1 MSTNTQETE
10 VVLKVNSQQAQ
21 QKLQQLEDQAK
32 SLRKEFT
39 EAFKN
44 GDTRGIS
51 EVNKKLQQVNK
62 EMNNLRTNAANI
74 KAVMVRLDEAS
85 PRELQRTIKIINN
98 ELNSGRV
105 RRGSKEWDEYI
116 GKLKE
121 AQTELRKVK
130 AEMAVDSDNSG
141 PLDQIK
147 EWVNGWGATA
157 AAAMGAFA
165 GVTMAG
171 KAAVQAYSDMEAEEA
186 NVRKFTGM
194 TAEEVA
200 RLNGEFKSM
209 DTRTARE
216 DLNKLAQEAGRL
228 GKNSV
233 EDVMGFVRAADQIN
247 VALDD
252 LGDGATLT
260 LSKLTGIFG
269 DEKVYGTEQSLLKV
283 GSVINEL
290 SQNCSAS
297 APYLAEFSSRIGGIA
312 AQSNMTI
319 SQVMAFAAV
328 LDTQNLA
335 VEASSTAVG
344 QLITKIYQEPAEI
357 AKAARLDVA
366 EFSKMVKTDMNGAL
380 VMLFEHLNKFGG
392 MENLASVFDE
402 MGTDGARAIPVLT
415 ALAGHVEELK
425 SQQEEA
431 ARAFREG
438 ISVTNEFAVQNS
450 TVEAQLDKS
459 RKGFNEMAV
468 SLGEELLPVM
478 RHCISGT
485 TLLMRT
491 MSVLIGFFIEHKKLI
506 LTLTVS
512 IAAYNIAITAYNA
525 KTKLAGVLTRAWTA
539 AQLKLHNVAVV
550 GKVLFAALANAV
562 QYFTNGLEVNYA
574 MQNRWRTALS
584 KMKFA
589 HWTGLVIA
597 LGAAVYAFS
606 QRVKG
611 VDEETAK
618 FNKSLRDSVS
628 SVNQFSRDT
637 ANEKEKLDELFG
649 ALDAARKGSDEY
661 NKAKEN
667 IINSY
672 GAYISDIID
681 ENGHITDLAV
691 AYDRLTESIRLANL
705 ERGIKDSKDSIENN
719 YIERLNKLN
728 KSLTDTLAD
737 YGVSTREAYALTAK
751 VTTALNLGIDL
762 DKETKQRL
770 NEITAGGRKAVN
782 GNSSALSKLMYNGSA
797 AVYKLSG
804 GVLGFDFADSP
815 AEIVNKMFNAFAEK
829 KSAIN
834 QVDVIAREANPL
846 RDIDLDM
853 IEYAIESA
861 TEAVEKGGGSVLR
874 ISDALAGTMEY
885 VSVDLAE
892 AQRLLGQYNAEKLRR
907 SGGHA
912 QANTEES
919 TAPKITLGET
929 EKERKEREK
938 KEREAAKKAREA
950 LKKELDEAKSL
961 RDTAEAQNIA
971 RYATGLIDF
980 REYSAEKERIEKEYA
995 DKVVEIHEKH
1005 NKIDIAAYGAALKS
1019 RMELQKKHQDEQ
1031 RKFSLQ
1037 QLDKDHREKEDK
1049 IVADFYNPSSSVFQN
1064 ERALNQSLLQED
1076 LRYLKRKKDCYAKG
1090 SQEAADI
1097 QKQIDDRLAQDKLAK
1112 QKELVELIEK
1122 YRSSREPEMAKAR
1135 RDVELAIL
1143 EEGYKQKKIS
1153 EEEYLE
1159 WKERINE
1166 RYELHKA
1173 AAEKKKKDFAEI
1185 PGADGTGKTVDLR
1198 TSSEKKADEIGTIE
1212 KERGQTLAA
1221 LKKLYEKGE
1230 IDEKTYLER
1239 RVSINK
1245 EANEKIAN
1253 MVKDGLDQQTAML
1266 FDLGEAWFS
1275 LFSNIAETG
1284 RFSFENLADAAGSTV
1299 SALCAGVEM
1308 YTQFAQA
1315 QAQIDIANTEA
1326 KYDAMI
1332 QAAGNNKAKVEQL
1345 EKEKEEKVKKIKAEA
1360 QEKEF
1365 QAKIVEAIAQ
1375 TAQNAINAYGAMAGI
1390 PVVGPALAAAAAAA
1404 ATAMGMVQIALIK
1417 KQQQAAKQQGYYS
1430 GGFTD
1435 RDPDNRREVGVVHAN
1450 EFVANHKAVANPALS
1465 PVLSLIDRAQRT
1477 NTVGSLTAADVSNA
1491 LGQGRGVS
1499 ARGEVAAPHPASDP
1513 LLAGT
1518 VAAMADTSAATR
1530 RAIDRLSDNLEGG
1543 IETYVIMDGE
1553 QGLHKKLKHY
1563 ERLIQNPK
1571 R

>member
-21 QKLQQLEDQAK
+21 QKLKQLEDQAK
-32 SLRKEFT
+32 SLRKEFV

-44 GDTRGIS
+44 GDTRGIT
-51 EVNKKLQQVNK
+51 EVSKKLQQVNK
-62 EMNNLRTNAANI
+62 EMNNMRTNAANI
-74 KAVMVRLDEAS
+74 KAAMVRLDEAS
-85 PRELQRTIKIINN
+85 PRELQRTIKMINN

-147 EWVNGWGATA
+147 DWVNGWGATA

-171 KAAVQAYSDMEAEEA
+171 KAAVQAYADMEAEEA

-194 TAEEVA
+194 AADEVA
-200 RLNGEFKSM
+200 RLNNEFKSM
-209 DTRTARE
+209 DTRTSRE

-228 GKNSV
+228 GKDSV
-233 EDVMGFVRAADQIN
+233 EDVLGFVRAADQIN

-269 DEKVYGTEQSLLKV
+269 DEKIYGTEQSLLKV

-366 EFSKMVKTDMNGAL
+366 EFSKLVKTDMNGAL
-380 VMLFEHLNKFGG
+380 VTLFEHLNKFGG

-425 SQQEEA
+425 SQQVEA
-431 ARAFREG
+431 AKAFREG
-438 ISVTNEFAVQNS
+438 ISVTNEFAVQNN
-450 TVEAQLDKS
+450 TVEAQLDKA

-485 TLLMRT
+485 SLLMRT
-491 MSVLIGFFIEHKKLI
+491 MSVLIGFFLEHKKLI
-506 LTLTVS
+506 LTLAAS
-512 IAAYNIAITAYNA
+512 IAAYNIAITAHNA
-525 KTKLAGVLTRAWTA
+525 KTKLAGVLTKAWTA
-539 AQLKLHNVAVV
+539 AQLRLHNVAVV

-584 KMKFA
+584 KMQFA

-597 LGAAVYAFS
+597 LGAAVYAVS

-628 SVNQFSRDT
+628 SVNKFCRDT

-681 ENGHITDLAV
+681 ENGHITDLAL
-691 AYDRLTESIRLANL
+691 AYDRLAESIRLANL

-719 YIERLNKLN
+719 YIERLNTLN
-728 KSLTDTLAD
+728 KSLTDTLLD
-737 YGVSTREAYALTAK
+737 YGVSTREASSLTAK

-762 DKETKQRL
+762 DQETKQRL
-770 NEITAGGRKAVN
+770 NEITAGGRQAVN

-804 GVLGFDFADSP
+804 GVLGSDFADSP
-815 AEIVNKMFNAFAEK
+815 AEIVNKMFNAFVEK
-829 KSAIN
+829 NSAIN

-853 IEYAIESA
+853 IEYAIEAA
-861 TEAVEKGGGSVLR
+861 TEAVEKGGGSVLK

-912 QANTEES
+912 QANTEKS
-919 TAPKITLGET
+919 TTTTTHLGET

-938 KEREAAKKAREA
+938 KEREAAKKAKEA

-971 RYATGLIDF
+971 RYATGLTDF
-980 REYSAEKERIEKEYA
+980 REYSAEKERVEKEYA

-1019 RMELQKKHQDEQ
+1019 RMALQKKHQDEQ
-1031 RKFSLQ
+1031 RKLSLQ
-1037 QLDKDHREKEDK
+1037 ALDRRHDEHQDA
-1049 IVADFYNPSSSVFQN
+1049 IVADFYDSSSKIFQN
-1064 ERALNQSLLQED
+1064 ERAMNQRLLQED
-1076 LRYLKRKKDCYAKG
+1076 LRYLEEKKKLYVEG

-1097 QKQIDDRLAQDKLAK
+1097 QKQIEDRLAQDKLSK
-1112 QKELVELIEK
+1112 QKETAEAYAAFEKQYRQSSGSQREKLEIE
-1122 YRSSREPEMAKAR
+1122 
-1135 RDVELAIL
+1135 IL
-1143 EEGYKQKKIS
+1143 DNLHAQGLIS
-1153 EEEYLE
+1153 EEEYQRALADIKDKYR
-1159 WKERINE
+1159 KED
-1166 RYELHKA
+1166 
-1173 AAEKKKKDFAEI
+1173 AEKNRTIQSEQFDMVNNLYTSFSDLFKNLGKE
-1185 PGADGTGKTVDLR
+1185 GADFWEDL
-1198 TSSEKKADEIGTIE
+1198 SE
-1212 KERGQTLAA
+1212 AA
-1221 LKKLYEKGE
+1221 QAAFAVMG
-1230 IDEKTYLER
+1230 
-1239 RVSINK
+1239 
-1245 EANEKIAN
+1245 
-1253 MVKDGLDQQTAML
+1253 AML
-1266 FDLGEAWFS
+1266 SQYSAYND
-1275 LFSNIAETG
+1275 AE
-1284 RFSFENLADAAGSTV
+1284 RDIELAKI
-1299 SALCAGVEM
+1299 
-1308 YTQFAQA
+1308 QQR
-1315 QAQIDIANTEA
+1315 
-1326 KYDAMI
+1326 YDREI
-1332 QAAGNNKAKVEQL
+1332 EAAGNNEKKKAAL
-1345 EKEKEEKVKKIKAEA
+1345 EKQRDAELAKTKSKYNDRAMKIEIA
-1360 QEKEF
+1360 Q
-1365 QAKIVEAIAQ
+1365 ALAQ
-1375 TAQNAINAYGAMAGI
+1375 TAMNAIAAYGAGLQVGGMAGLI
-1390 PVVGPALAAAAAAA
+1390 LAPIAAAM
-1404 ATAMGMVQIALIK
+1404 ATAAGMIQIATIK
-1417 KQQQAAKQQGYYS
+1417 KQHEAQAAGYYS

-1465 PVLSLIDRAQRT
+1465 PVLSLIDRAQRA

-1499 ARGEVAAPHPASDP
+1499 ARGEVAAPAPGSDP
-1513 LLAGT
+1513 LLAGS

-1530 RAIDRLSDNLEGG
+1530 KALDRLSENLEGG
-1543 IETYVIMDGE
+1543 IETYVVMDGE
-1553 QGLHKKLKHY
+1553 RGLHKKLKHY

>member
-74 KAVMVRLDEAS
+74 KAAMVRLDEAS
-85 PRELQRTIKIINN
+85 PRELQRTIKMINN
-98 ELNSGRV
+98 ELNSGHV

-157 AAAMGAFA
+157 AAAMGTFA

-171 KAAVQAYSDMEAEEA
+171 KAAVQAYSDMQAEEA
-186 NVRKFTGM
+186 NVIKFTGM
-194 TAEEVA
+194 TADEVA
-200 RLNGEFKSM
+200 RLNDEFKRM
-209 DTRTARE
+209 DTRTSRE

-319 SQVMAFAAV
+319 CQVMAFAAV

-380 VMLFEHLNKFGG
+380 VMLFEHLGKFGG

-415 ALAGHVEELK
+415 ALAGHVGELK

-438 ISVTNEFAVQNS
+438 ISVTNEFAVQNN
-450 TVEAQLDKS
+450 TVEAQLDKA
-459 RKGFNEMAV
+459 REGFNEMAV
-468 SLGEELLPVM
+468 PLGEELLPVM

-491 MSVLIGFFIEHKKLI
+491 MLVLINFFKDNIGPIVALSVAMATYTAAIKAAIIQKKLEDFWNKKVIVSAKKLYTTLISHPYGI
-506 LTLTVS
+506 L
-512 IAAYNIAITAYNA
+512 AAAVGLLIGYLIKLGRKHGEAAAAARAHAAEERRLA
-525 KTKLAGVLTRAWTA
+525 KEAVEYEAEAKKSAAEELRRAKALYDAATDETKSKKERIKAAKQLIDLYP
-539 AQLKLHNVAVV
+539 AQLKGLSAE
-550 GKVLFAALANAV
+550 KIAAGEAA
-562 QYFTNGLEVNYA
+562 
-574 MQNRWRTALS
+574 TA
-584 KMKFA
+584 
-589 HWTGLVIA
+589 
-597 LGAAVYAFS
+597 Y
-606 QRVKG
+606 
-611 VDEETAK
+611 E
-618 FNKSLRDSVS
+618 
-628 SVNQFSRDT
+628 
-637 ANEKEKLDELFG
+637 
-649 ALDAARKGSDEY
+649 
-661 NKAKEN
+661 
-667 IINSY
+667 
-672 GAYISDIID
+672 
-681 ENGHITDLAV
+681 
-691 AYDRLTESIRLANL
+691 
-705 ERGIKDSKDSIENN
+705 
-719 YIERLNKLN
+719 
-728 KSLTDTLAD
+728 
-737 YGVSTREAYALTAK
+737 ALTASILENARAKAAANK
-751 VTTALNLGIDL
+751 VIKNEEEIFDAQAEIDALN
-762 DKETKQRL
+762 
-770 NEITAGGRKAVN
+770 
-782 GNSSALSKLMYNGSA
+782 
-797 AVYKLSG
+797 
-804 GVLGFDFADSP
+804 
-815 AEIVNKMFNAFAEK
+815 AEK
-829 KSAIN
+829 KVLEDEREVIKAQNQKNKKAIAQTN
-834 QVDVIAREANPL
+834 PTQMAMPGGAIAARNENPINGTILLDKQISEIGDKVDAQQRIIDINKKANENIAKTFKDNKVFNEQ
-846 RDIDLDM
+846 
-853 IEYAIESA
+853 
-861 TEAVEKGGGSVLR
+861 
-874 ISDALAGTMEY
+874 LAGGET
-885 VSVDLAE
+885 
-892 AQRLLGQYNAEKLRR
+892 
-907 SGGHA
+907 
-912 QANTEES
+912 T
-919 TAPKITLGET
+919 TATKITLGET

-938 KEREAAKKAREA
+938 KERDATKKAREA

-971 RYATGLIDF
+971 RYATGLTDF
-980 REYSAEKERIEKEYA
+980 REYSAEKERVEKEYA

-1031 RKFSLQ
+1031 RKLSLQ
-1037 QLDKDHREKEDK
+1037 ALDRRHDEHQDK
-1049 IVADFYNPSSSVFQN
+1049 IVADFYDSSSIIFQN
-1064 ERALNQSLLQED
+1064 ERAMNQCLLQED
-1076 LRYLKRKKDCYAKG
+1076 IRYLEEKKKLYVKG
-1090 SQEAADI
+1090 SKEAADI
-1097 QKQIDDRLAQDKLAK
+1097 QKQIDDRLAQDKLEK
-1112 QKELVELIEK
+1112 QKELVELIER
-1122 YRSSREPEMAKAR
+1122 YRSSREPEMAEAR

-1159 WKERINE
+1159 WKKRIND
-1166 RYELHKA
+1166 RYELQIEA
-1173 AAEKKKKDFAEI
+1173 AKKKKKDFAEI

-1198 TSSEKKADEIGTIE
+1198 TPSERKSDGISSIL
-1212 KERGQTLAA
+1212 KERRQTLDA
-1221 LKKLYEKGE
+1221 LKDLYDKGE
-1230 IDEKTYLER
+1230 IDEQTYLKR
-1239 RVSINK
+1239 RANINK
-1245 EANEKIAN
+1245 TVNEEIVNIA
-1253 MVKDGLDQQTAML
+1253 KEGLDQQTAML
-1266 FDLGEAWFS
+1266 LDLGEAWYS
-1275 LFSNIAETG
+1275 LFSNIADTG
-1284 RFSFENLADAAGSTV
+1284 RLSFEDLADAASSTV

-1345 EKEKEEKVKKIKAEA
+1345 EKEKEDKVKKIKAEA

-1375 TAQNAINAYGAMAGI
+1375 TAQNAIIAYGSMAGI

-1404 ATAMGMVQIALIK
+1404 ATAMGIVQIALIK
-1417 KQQQAAKQQGYYS
+1417 KQQQAAKASGYYY

-1477 NTVGSLTAADVSNA
+1477 NTIGSLTAADVSNA
-1491 LGQGRGVS
+1491 LGQGRGES
-1499 ARGEVAAPHPASDP
+1499 ARGAVTASSPLSDP

-1543 IETYVIMDGE
+1543 IETYVVMDGE